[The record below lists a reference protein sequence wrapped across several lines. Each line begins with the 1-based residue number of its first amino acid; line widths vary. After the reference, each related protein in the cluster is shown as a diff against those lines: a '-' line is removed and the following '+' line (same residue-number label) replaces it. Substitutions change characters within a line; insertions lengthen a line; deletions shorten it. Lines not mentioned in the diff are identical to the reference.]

1 MEENVI
7 LLYILFLATI
17 FHVAFSMHM
26 SFCKLFSWQQKEFHV
41 PHHLSH
47 HYRNKENNSPI
58 SVESSFSNS
67 LYSNSSPSAIC

>member
-17 FHVAFSMHM
+17 LHVVFSMHM
-26 SFCKLFSWQQKEFHV
+26 SFCKLFSWLQKGFHI

-47 HYRNKENNSPI
+47 HYGKQENNSPI
-58 SVESSFSNS
+58 SVESPFSNS
-67 LYSNSSPSAIC
+67 LY